1 MAGGTYF
8 SLALLHI
15 AFLTLSTH
23 PTLHFSVTSLVI
35 PHRESRIQDMAETR
49 SCYVLDPDG
58 DVLLVVKGSLEE
70 MGKEME
76 AEGIA

>member
-1 MAGGTYF
+1 
-8 SLALLHI
+8 
-15 AFLTLSTH
+15 
-23 PTLHFSVTSLVI
+23 
-35 PHRESRIQDMAETR
+35 MAETR